1 MTTLETIRPYVE
13 QLFDDDDVHKQLARA
28 TANLR
33 GAKSRAGRAKSAKR
47 ALKDPTLRHRLL
59 EGGRAT
65 VAAAVAIRRGPPK
78 QRRRHRGRRLL
89 ILAGLGAGVFV
100 ATNPGARSRLLGLIG
115 TSVERP
121 RT

>member
-13 QLFDDDDVHKQLARA
+13 QLLDDDDVHKQLARA

-47 ALKDPTLRHRLL
+47 ALRDPTLRHRLL

-65 VAAAVAIRRGPPK
+65 VAAAVAIRQGPPK
-78 QRRRHRGRRLL
+78 QRRRRRGRRLL
-89 ILAGLGAGVFV
+89 VLAGLGAGVFV
-100 ATNPGARSRLLGLIG
+100 AANPAARSRLLGLIG
-115 TSVERP
+115 SNAEPST
-121 RT
+121 T